1 MKADSGSAG
10 GGNGWLAPLLMTL
23 AVQSACSFL
32 IRLPPVVAP
41 ILFMD
46 RGIDSSAIGYLA
58 GIGMVGSMT
67 FLLMGAPLMAR
78 VGSVRTLQLGLV
90 GGALGVVLIA
100 IPSPA
105 LLVAGVFLMGLG
117 YGPSVPA
124 SSDILRRAAP
134 QDRQALLFSVKQSG
148 VPIGGMLGGALL
160 PPLIGLGG
168 LAACLVASGIVA
180 LAIAACIEPV
190 RKHIEP
196 EATGGAPLTLRSF
209 LSADNLTV
217 PIRVLLGTG
226 GLVRLSLSGLTLAI
240 SQGVWLAFLVTILV
254 EKLGLGLV
262 AAGTLF
268 AIMQAAGIIGRI
280 ALGWVADRIGSA
292 AVTLKAATALSAI
305 CTLILALI
313 GPGTSWPLLVM
324 LALVAGATV
333 TGWNGVQVAEV
344 ARLSP
349 PGRVREASAGAT
361 LLLFSGYVV
370 GPALFA
376 LAVKSSGDY
385 TVPLLAVAAL
395 TAASILLPGGARP
408 RGSLTPPEPDG
419 SRAPPA
425 H

>member
-1 MKADSGSAG
+1 MSANSEPAA
-10 GGNGWLAPLLMTL
+10 GGNGWLTPLLMTL
-23 AVQSACSFL
+23 AVQSAASFL

-41 ILFMD
+41 ILFLD
-46 RGIDSSAIGYLA
+46 RGLDSTAIGYLS
-58 GIGMVGSMT
+58 GIGMVGSMA

-78 VGSVRTLQLGLV
+78 VGSVRTLQLGLA
-90 GGALGVVLIA
+90 GGAIGVALIA
-100 IPSPA
+100 VPSPA

-134 QDRQALLFSVKQSG
+134 QDRQALLFSIKQSG

-180 LAIAACIEPV
+180 LAVAACIEPV
-190 RKHIEP
+190 RKRIEP
-196 EATGGAPLTLRSF
+196 GEAGGAPLTLRSF
-209 LSADNLTV
+209 VSADNLTV
-217 PIRVLLGTG
+217 PIRVLMSTG
-226 GLVRLSLSGLTLAI
+226 GLVRLSLSGLTLAV

-254 EKLGLGLV
+254 ERLGMSLV

-268 AIMQAAGIIGRI
+268 AIMQAAGIVGRI
-280 ALGWVADRIGSA
+280 ALGWVSDRIGSA
-292 AVTLKAATALSAI
+292 SATLKATTALSAL

-313 GPGTSWPLLVM
+313 GPESSWALLVA
-324 LALVAGATV
+324 LSLVAGATV

-349 PGRVREASAGAT
+349 PGLVREASAGAT

-370 GPALFA
+370 GPAIFA
-376 LAVKSSGDY
+376 LFVASSGSY
-385 TVPLLAVAAL
+385 TGPLYAVAAL
-395 TAASILLPGGARP
+395 TAASILLPGGTRP
-408 RGSLTPPEPDG
+408 RERIMPPGSDNSPAPPE
-419 SRAPPA
+419 R
-425 H
+425 